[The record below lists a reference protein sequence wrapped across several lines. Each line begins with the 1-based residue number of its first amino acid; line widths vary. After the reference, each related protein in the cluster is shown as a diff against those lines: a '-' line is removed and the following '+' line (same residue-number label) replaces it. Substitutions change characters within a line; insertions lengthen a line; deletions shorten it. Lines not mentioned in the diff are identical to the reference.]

1 MRRLMAMLAVGALA
15 LSACT
20 ADDPTIGAS
29 PGAAQ
34 DGGGEDGG
42 GDNGGGGGGNQPP
55 PEVQPET
62 IPEGESTAI
71 ETETLGRGTDPTD
84 DVSRPRVVLVRNR
97 NRGQQAAQNA
107 PVEGAAEILR
117 GWDRYAQEALIVVY
131 GGAQPDSGHRIRL
144 GDVSVTKGGKDITVF
159 GAIVR
164 RGEAAAQVI
173 SMPWV
178 VLSVPAGLVALAER
192 CGLAF
197 EGQTPT
203 SGRC

>member
-1 MRRLMAMLAVGALA
+1 MRRLMALLAAGALS

-20 ADDPTIGAS
+20 ADDPTIDLS
-29 PGAAQ
+29 PGEVQ
-34 DGGGEDGG
+34 DGGGENGG
-42 GDNGGGGGGNQPP
+42 ENGGGGGGNQPP

-71 ETETLGRGTDPTD
+71 STEVLGRDTDPTD
-84 DVSRPRVVLVRNR
+84 DVSRPRMVLVRNR

-117 GWDRYAQEALIVVY
+117 EWDRYRERALIVVY
-131 GGAQPDSGHRIRL
+131 GGAQPDAGHRIRL
-144 GDVSVTKGGKDITVF
+144 ADVSVTRAGRNVTVF
-159 GAIVR
+159 GAIIR
-164 RGEAAAQVI
+164 RGGNAAQVI
-173 SMPWV
+173 SMPWM

-203 SGRC
+203 QHPC